1 MNNKILQYNYQI
13 KKEKQ
18 KKAFMV
24 ILFFIFLF
32 IFINL
37 IFSFLIFP
45 VRQTSIS
52 MAPDISENSVVMVSP
67 IMKSYDRGDV
77 VLIEARTSTEK
88 TSLMRKLGIICSK
101 FFTAQQLS
109 INEND
114 KLPGTKQ
121 QLRRIIGMPGDTIY
135 MRDYVMYIKPAGEK
149 HFLTEFEI
157 TPKTYNVTFFTAPAG
172 WDSSLGVKGS
182 FDEIK
187 LADNE
192 YFVLG
197 DNRKSTD
204 DSRLWGA
211 VTKEKID
218 AKVILCYFPFNK
230 IKIF

>member
-18 KKAFMV
+18 KKALMV
-24 ILFFIFLF
+24 VLFLIFLF

-37 IFSFLIFP
+37 ILNFLIYP
-45 VRQTSIS
+45 VRQTSFS
-52 MAPDISENSVVMVSP
+52 MGPDISENSVVMVSP
-67 IMKSYDRGDV
+67 VIKNYERGDV
-77 VLIEARTSTEK
+77 VLIKSRTSQEK
-88 TSLMRKLGIICSK
+88 TSVIQKLGVVCSQ

-109 INEND
+109 IDENE

-121 QLRRIIGMPGDTIY
+121 QLRRIVGMPGDTIY

-187 LADNE
+187 LSDDE

-218 AKVILCYFPFNK
+218 AKVVLCYFPFNK
-230 IKIF
+230 FKIF

>member
-18 KKAFMV
+18 KKVFMV
-24 ILFFIFLF
+24 ILFLIFLF

-37 IFSFLIFP
+37 ILNFLIFP
-45 VRQTSIS
+45 VRQTSVS
-52 MAPDISENSVVMVSP
+52 MAPDISENSIVMVSP
-67 IMKSYDRGDV
+67 IVKNYERGDV
-77 VLIEARTSTEK
+77 VLLESRVSQEK
-88 TSLMRKLGIICSK
+88 TSSLQKLGDICAK
-101 FFTAQQLS
+101 FFTAQQLAVKE
-109 INEND
+109 NE

-135 MRDYVMYIKPAGEK
+135 MRDYVMYVKPAGEK

-187 LADNE
+187 LSENE
-192 YFVLG
+192 YFVFAPA
-197 DNRKSTD
+197 RTST
-204 DSRLWGA
+204 LIEGYVW
-211 VTKEKID
+211 
-218 AKVILCYFPFNK
+218 
-230 IKIF
+230 